1 MTVQEL
7 IDRLQK
13 VEDKDRVVMMMDGL
27 SDFCGEIFRFELDRI
42 SNCQVRF
49 SDDNSFYYDL
59 PEGDDCKREVCGLSD
74 EFVEAILIEIK

>member
-13 VEDKDRVVMMMDGL
+13 VEDKDRVVMMMDRL
-27 SDFCGEIFRFELDRI
+27 SDFCGEIFRFEPDRI

-49 SDDNSFYYDL
+49 SNDNSYFYDL
-59 PEGDDCKREVCGLSD
+59 LVGDDCKREVCGFSD
-74 EFVEAILIEIK
+74 EVVEAILIE